1 MKRFIF
7 LIVLCCLVSGMSAQT
22 AKEEIFE
29 DIHRSAA
36 NHYAYPEPHFTMT
49 APPKGYKPFYLSH
62 YARHGSRYRV
72 NPDDYMKPLE
82 ILREAEQDGILT
94 DLGKKTLCIVDSL
107 ARMAEKRYG
116 DLTPLGAR
124 QHKEIARR
132 MYHNFPEVFQGA
144 AEVDARSTVVIRCIL
159 SMAAECLQLQS
170 ENPDLQIKNDASYH
184 DMYYMN
190 AKDDYFKQLRKS
202 DDVLTVKNAFRKQ
215 HIHPERLMKAL
226 FNSDDYVKWKV
237 DAGKLM
243 NYLFELAVITQSHDT
258 DLELYSLF
266 TKEECYDLWLIS
278 NLNWYID
285 YGPSPITFG
294 KMPYIEA
301 SLLENILNT
310 ADTCIVKKENSA
322 TLRFGHE
329 TCVLPLACLLELG
342 DCAYQT
348 TDVNHLA
355 DVWRNYRIFPKACN
369 IQFVFYR
376 KKGND
381 DVLVKVLLNEQE
393 MKLPVASELA
403 PYYHWKEVAVYY
415 RNKLATFIQE
425 KKQ

>member
-1 MKRFIF
+1 MKRFI
-7 LIVLCCLVSGMSAQT
+7 VLTLLCWLVLGMSAQT

-29 DIHRSAA
+29 NIHRSTA

-72 NPDDYMKPLE
+72 NPDDYTKPLA
-82 ILREAEQDGILT
+82 ILREAEKDGALT
-94 DLGKKTLCIVDSL
+94 ELGQKTLLLVDSI
-107 ARMAEKRYG
+107 ARMAKDRYG

-124 QHKEIARR
+124 QHRGIAQR
-132 MYHNFPEVFQGA
+132 MYKNFPEVFQGT
-144 AEVDARSTVVIRCIL
+144 AEVDARSTIVVRCIL
-159 SMAAECLQLQS
+159 SMMAECLQLQS
-170 ENPDLQIKNDASYH
+170 QNPELRIRNEATYYDK
-184 DMYYMN
+184 YYMN
-190 AKDDYFKQLRKS
+190 YKDEYFNKKRQE
-202 DDVLTVKNAFRKQ
+202 DEVLAVKEAFRKE
-215 HIHPERLMKAL
+215 HLHPERLMKSL
-226 FNSDDYVKWKV
+226 FNSEDYVRWKV

-243 NYLFELAVITQSHDT
+243 SYLFELAVIMQSHDT

-266 TKEECYDLWLIS
+266 TKEECYDLWAIG
-278 NLNWYID
+278 NVEWYID
-285 YGPSPITFG
+285 YGPSPLTQG
-294 KMPYIEA
+294 KMPYVEA
-301 SLLENILNT
+301 NLLENILNT
-310 ADTCIVKKENSA
+310 ADTCVVKKENSV

-348 TDVNHLA
+348 TDMEKLA

-393 MKLPVASELA
+393 MKLPVESELA
-403 PYYHWKEVAVYY
+403 PYYHWKDVESYY
-415 RNKLATFIQE
+415 RNKLANF
-425 KKQ
+425 KK

>member
-1 MKRFIF
+1 MKRFI
-7 LIVLCCLVSGMSAQT
+7 VLTLLCWLVLGMSAQT

-29 DIHRSAA
+29 NIHRSAA

-72 NPDDYMKPLE
+72 NPDDYTKPLA
-82 ILREAEQDGILT
+82 ILREAEKDGALT
-94 DLGKKTLCIVDSL
+94 ELGQKTLLLVDSI
-107 ARMAEKRYG
+107 ARMAKDRYG

-124 QHKEIARR
+124 QHRGIAQR
-132 MYHNFPEVFQGA
+132 MYKNFPEVFQGT
-144 AEVDARSTVVIRCIL
+144 AEVDARSTIVVRCIL
-159 SMAAECLQLQS
+159 SMMAECLQLQS
-170 ENPDLQIKNDASYH
+170 QNPELRIRNEATYYDK
-184 DMYYMN
+184 YYMN
-190 AKDDYFKQLRKS
+190 YKDEYFNKKRQE
-202 DDVLTVKNAFRKQ
+202 DEVLAVKEAFRKE
-215 HIHPERLMKAL
+215 HLHPERLMKSL
-226 FNSDDYVKWKV
+226 FNSEDYVRWKV

-243 NYLFELAVITQSHDT
+243 SYLFELAVIMQSHDT

-266 TKEECYDLWLIS
+266 TKEECYDLWAIG
-278 NLNWYID
+278 NVEWYID
-285 YGPSPITFG
+285 YGPSPLTQG
-294 KMPYIEA
+294 KMPYVEA
-301 SLLENILNT
+301 NLLENRLNT
-310 ADTCIVKKENSA
+310 ADTCVVKKENSV

-348 TDVNHLA
+348 TDMEKLA

-393 MKLPVASELA
+393 MKLPVESELA
-403 PYYHWKEVAVYY
+403 PYYHWKDVESYY
-415 RNKLATFIQE
+415 RNKLANF
-425 KKQ
+425 KK

>member
-1 MKRFIF
+1 MKRMF
-7 LIVLCCLVSGMSAQT
+7 LLTLLCCLALGMSAQT

-36 NHYAYPEPHFTMT
+36 NHYAYPDPDFAMT
-49 APPKGYKPFYLSH
+49 APPAGYKPFYLSH

-72 NPDDYMKPLE
+72 NPDDYAKPLA
-82 ILREAEQDGILT
+82 ILREARKDGVLT
-94 DLGKKTLCIVDSL
+94 ELGEKTLCIVDSL
-107 ARMAEKRYG
+107 SRMAAGRYG

-124 QHKEIARR
+124 QHRDIADR
-132 MYHNFPEVFQGA
+132 MYGNFPEVFQGVA
-144 AEVDARSTVVIRCIL
+144 RVDARSTVVIRCIL

-170 ENPDLQIKNDASYH
+170 RNPKLQITNDASHH

-190 AKDDYFKQLRKS
+190 YGDDYFRELRRT
-202 DDVLTVKNAFRKQ
+202 DEVLAAKAAFRKE
-215 HIHPERLMKAL
+215 HLHPERLMKSL
-226 FNSDDYVKWKV
+226 FSSEDYVKWKV
-237 DAGKLM
+237 DAEALM
-243 NYLFELAVITQSHDT
+243 SALFELAVILQNHDT

-285 YGPSPITFG
+285 YGPSPLTKG
-294 KMPYIEA
+294 KMPYREA
-301 SLLENILNT
+301 NLLENILNT
-310 ADTCIVKKENSA
+310 ADTCIVKKENGA

-329 TCVLPLACLLELG
+329 SCVLPLACLLELG

-348 TDVNHLA
+348 TDAERLA
-355 DVWRNYRIFPKACN
+355 EVWRNYKIFPMACN

-376 KKGND
+376 KKGNE

-393 MKLPVASELA
+393 MKLPVESELA
-403 PYYHWKEVAVYY
+403 PYYHWKDVEKYY
-415 RNKLATFIQE
+415 RHKLASFS
-425 KKQ
+425 K